1 MSKEAYS
8 TYSSRIRIM
17 QRQRHCQRL
26 EGGTDEKACTERPGG
41 MREGRDRPKEKQEI
55 VILVP
60 KRFF

>member
-1 MSKEAYS
+1 
-8 TYSSRIRIM
+8 M

-55 VILVP
+55 VILVL